1 MFGGGFIQIVLEGK
15 LIICNGNGIECI
27 RLIQMPGKWVWIRGS
42 RTLGSNNTGPVLQD
56 GGNGNSIGIY
66 AADVDRVEVNCMT
79 IACAKYGIQTERVHL
94 YTYQIDFGKC
104 DTAIDLCRQSIY
116 YSMQDVGSCKTF
128 CNLHSGSFAYWGN
141 CGSIRPMGPVI
152 MSNGVLY
159 DSGSNLKETASPRF
173 PVSNP
178 NPPAPSGQV
187 YTYTYNWTSHRTYQY
202 QWSNWGD
209 DDCKQGAWG
218 YGLRGG
224 HMFFDLSSI
233 RSNMTGT
240 VQDGNTITLTRANSG
255 GNSGQSNVYINGSNC
270 SSASGTPSYGGQ
282 THLGTLAWGET
293 KTFTL
298 PKAIVQGL
306 VNGTYNSLAV
316 YVNSTAAENYI
327 NIVNCSITLKTK
339 K

>member
-1 MFGGGFIQIVLEGK
+1 
-15 LIICNGNGIECI
+15 
-27 RLIQMPGKWVWIRGS
+27 
-42 RTLGSNNTGPVLQD
+42 
-56 GGNGNSIGIY
+56 
-66 AADVDRVEVNCMT
+66 
-79 IACAKYGIQTERVHL
+79 
-94 YTYQIDFGKC
+94 
-104 DTAIDLCRQSIY
+104 
-116 YSMQDVGSCKTF
+116 
-128 CNLHSGSFAYWGN
+128 
-141 CGSIRPMGPVI
+141 
-152 MSNGVLY
+152 
-159 DSGSNLKETASPRF
+159 
-173 PVSNP
+173 
-178 NPPAPSGQV
+178 
-187 YTYTYNWTSHRTYQY
+187 
-202 QWSNWGD
+202 
-209 DDCKQGAWG
+209 
-218 YGLRGG
+218 
-224 HMFFDLSSI
+224 MFFNLSTL

-240 VQDGNTITLTRANSG
+240 IQDGNTITLTRANSG